1 MKNLSNETVQKLS
14 NQLENL
20 NFNLE
25 ELNRALNR
33 TDDFTNWSYA
43 EIFGSIAN
51 SLIKKNALTKKRE
64 ESWELKTMKEE
75 KSYLRKFLGL
85 I

>member
-1 MKNLSNETVQKLS
+1 MQNLSNETVQELT
-14 NQLENL
+14 NQLDNL

-51 SLIKKNALTKKRE
+51 SLIKMNALEKAKLGQTQPEKKMSRRE
-64 ESWELKTMKEE
+64 
-75 KSYLRKFLGL
+75 FLGL
-85 I
+85 

>member
-1 MKNLSNETVQKLS
+1 MKNLSNETVQELT
-14 NQLENL
+14 NQLDNL

-43 EIFGSIAN
+43 EIFGSIAT
-51 SLIKKNALTKKRE
+51 SLVKMNAIENTKLVNNKGDKKMSRRE
-64 ESWELKTMKEE
+64 
-75 KSYLRKFLGL
+75 FLGL
-85 I
+85 NNK

>member
-1 MKNLSNETVQKLS
+1 MKNLSNETVQDLT
-14 NQLENL
+14 NQLDNL

-43 EIFGSIAN
+43 EIFGSIAT
-51 SLIKKNALTKKRE
+51 SLIKMNAIENNKLNKKMSR
-64 ESWELKTMKEE
+64 
-75 KSYLRKFLGL
+75 RDFLGL
-85 I
+85 NNNK

>member
-1 MKNLSNETVQKLS
+1 MKNLSNETVQELT
-14 NQLENL
+14 NQLDNL

-43 EIFGSIAN
+43 EIFGSIAT
-51 SLIKKNALTKKRE
+51 SLVKMNAIENVKLGNNKGDKKMSRRE
-64 ESWELKTMKEE
+64 
-75 KSYLRKFLGL
+75 FLGL
-85 I
+85 NNK

>member
-1 MKNLSNETVQKLS
+1 MKNLTNETVQELT
-14 NQLENL
+14 NQLDNL

-51 SLIKKNALTKKRE
+51 SLIKMNAIENNKLQQSQSEKKMTRRE
-64 ESWELKTMKEE
+64 
-75 KSYLRKFLGL
+75 FLGL
-85 I
+85 K